1 MRFLTSF
8 NLNAKEQLQLISGSF
23 LSLCSSYSTK
33 YKWARDLV
41 EWRTKRKERDTKKNN
56 SEKRASGMRAS
67 FSLCFLCA
75 FLSFAGLISCFH
87 YKLTKRKRE
96 KNRSEWKKEQSEKHK
111 EARGFSL
118 CLSLIHHSS
127 LSFFV
132 SVKFTLTL

>member
-87 YKLTKRKRE
+87 YKLTKRKRY
-96 KNRSEWKKEQSEKHK
+96 RTIDTQYI
-111 EARGFSL
+111 R
-118 CLSLIHHSS
+118 
-127 LSFFV
+127 V
-132 SVKFTLTL
+132 SVITVSKHRYLLCFICSFIQLNYNATKWGVNLID